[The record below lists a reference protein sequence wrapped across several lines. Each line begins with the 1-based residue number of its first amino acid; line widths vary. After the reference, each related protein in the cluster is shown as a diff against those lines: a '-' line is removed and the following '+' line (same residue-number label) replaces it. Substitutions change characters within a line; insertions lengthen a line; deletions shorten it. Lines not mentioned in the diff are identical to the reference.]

1 MIAKIIAAAI
11 LFEALHIFTASL
23 LCILSAEPKPDFK
36 MAYVVSV
43 VVIVAGALIT
53 FVLNWC
59 MNTLFL

>member
-1 MIAKIIAAAI
+1 MVAKIIATVS
-11 LFEALHIFTASL
+11 LFEVLHVFTASL
-23 LCILSAEPKPDFK
+23 LCVLSAEPKPDFK

-43 VVIVAGALIT
+43 VVIAAGALIT